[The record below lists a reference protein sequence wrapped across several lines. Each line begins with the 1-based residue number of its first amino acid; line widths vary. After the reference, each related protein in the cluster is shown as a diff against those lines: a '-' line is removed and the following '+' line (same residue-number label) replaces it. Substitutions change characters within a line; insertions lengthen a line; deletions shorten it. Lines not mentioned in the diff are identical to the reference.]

1 MLSSEFQMSEKS
13 ETGERSR
20 FKVPVPK
27 TQNPELR
34 TQNLKSRPL
43 RASRTD
49 DGIRFTSHVRREAS
63 PSDRWLQLAVRAL
76 ARSDRTTVQIER
88 LLAAKGASP
97 SQVRAAVRRLTLLK
111 YLDDVVFATRWADRR
126 LARMPMG
133 RARLQAELLATG
145 CPEHIVHATLRA
157 TFRKVSERDL
167 AMQVVT
173 MAGRTTSAKTRGRI
187 ARLLSQRGF
196 DEDTIE
202 TVMGPLMREGS

>member
-1 MLSSEFQMSEKS
+1 MSKRA
-13 ETGERSR
+13 TGKIE
-20 FKVPVPK
+20 
-27 TQNPELR
+27 
-34 TQNLKSRPL
+34 
-43 RASRTD
+43 
-49 DGIRFTSHVRREAS
+49 
-63 PSDRWLQLAVRAL
+63 PSYDQWLQLAVRAL
-76 ARSDRTTVQIER
+76 ARSDRTTAQIER
-88 LLAAKGASP
+88 LLSAKGATP
-97 SQVRAAVRRLTLLK
+97 SQVRGAVRRLISLQ
-111 YLDDVVFATRWADRR
+111 YLDDVAFASRWADRR

-145 CPEHIVHATLRA
+145 CPEHIVHATLR
-157 TFRKVSERDL
+157 TTYRKVSERDL

>member
-1 MLSSEFQMSEKS
+1 MSEKS

-27 TQNPELR
+27 TQNPARR
-34 TQNLKSRPL
+34 TQNLKSRQS

-49 DGIRFTSHVRREAS
+49 DEIRFTRNARREAPS
-63 PSDRWLQLAVRAL
+63 PDQWLQLAVRAL
-76 ARSDRTTVQIER
+76 ARSDRTTAQIER
-88 LLAAKGASP
+88 LLSAKGASP
-97 SQVRAAVRRLTLLK
+97 SQARAVVRRLTSLK
-111 YLDDVVFATRWADRR
+111 YLDDVAFALRWADRR

-157 TFRKVSERDL
+157 TYRKVSERDL

-173 MAGRTTSAKTRGRI
+173 MAGRTTSAQTLGRV

-196 DEDTIE
+196 DDDTIE